1 MAAAAYSLSDYVTDL
16 RAITRET
23 QDDEAIL
30 QRARPLAKRMVF
42 SKSWLH
48 DHYYKCDEEQGFGVH
63 LLHEEPDHTLAV
75 FVVAWLPGRGTPPH
89 DHGTWAVVAGVDGAE
104 RNIFWKRLD
113 DGSRAGYAELEQN
126 GERTYVDGEVVA
138 MLPGEIHTVRN
149 ETDAITLSL
158 HTYGKHVTFNERSQ
172 FDPEKHTATPFLVK
186 EE

>member
-1 MAAAAYSLSDYVTDL
+1 
-16 RAITRET
+16 
-23 QDDEAIL
+23 
-30 QRARPLAKRMVF
+30 
-42 SKSWLH
+42 
-48 DHYYKCDEEQGFGVH
+48 
-63 LLHEEPDHTLAV
+63 
-75 FVVAWLPGRGTPPH
+75 
-89 DHGTWAVVAGVDGAE
+89 VVAGVDGAE

-158 HTYGKHVTFNERSQ
+158 HTYGKHVNFTERSQ
-172 FDPEKHTATPFLVK
+172 FDPEKRTATPFILK